1 VKTGAVAI
9 RAFKQENQMK
19 IKTAMKTALLS
30 ASITLATPLAAYA
43 GTIDSNDPFYSFY
56 TTISHWTQGAL
67 GVGLA
72 MTMLLM
78 GGAIGVARNSPM
90 PALTGVAGAAFLHWG
105 PQIIQQLMVSGAVF

>member
-1 VKTGAVAI
+1 
-9 RAFKQENQMK
+9 MK
-19 IKTAMKTALLS
+19 IRNSIKAAIISGSVLIASPLL
-30 ASITLATPLAAYA
+30 AFA